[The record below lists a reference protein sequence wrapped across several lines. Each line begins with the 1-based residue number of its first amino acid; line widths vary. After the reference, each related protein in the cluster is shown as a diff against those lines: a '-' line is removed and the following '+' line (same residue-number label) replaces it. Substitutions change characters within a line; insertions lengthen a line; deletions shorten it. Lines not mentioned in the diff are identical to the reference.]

1 MSGAGGIKVNFSAD
15 FTGMQRAI
23 DAVSRESKRT
33 GAEVVTLNGR
43 EFMRKVAFGTPKYT
57 GTGRAGWTP
66 AWRLVGL
73 RGKPY
78 TGKAFGAQKGKIKRY
93 TADGSTLDERGKW
106 LAPSITVRNDTFITA
121 PAEPKKRRNTK
132 RKRSYAGGK
141 FAYLHKANAFGK
153 SKGWFQRAV
162 DSVTF
167 SFWRQHAKLL
177 KKHSARGAK

>member
-1 MSGAGGIKVNFSAD
+1 MSIKVNFSAD
-15 FTGMQRAI
+15 FTQMQRAI
-23 DAVSRESKRT
+23 DAVSRASPRT

-43 EFMRKVAFGTPKYT
+43 EFMKKIAFGTPKYT

-78 TGKAFGAQKGKIKRY
+78 TGKAFGQQKGKLKRY
-93 TADGSTLDERGKW
+93 NADGSVLDERRNW
-106 LAPSITVRNDTFITA
+106 LAPSITVRNDTFIAAA
-121 PAEPKKRRNTK
+121 PAPKKRRNTK
-132 RKRSYAGGK
+132 KKRSYASGK
-141 FAYLHKANAFGK
+141 FAYLHKANTFGK

-167 SFWRQHAKLL
+167 SFWRQHARLL
-177 KKHSARGAK
+177 KKHSAKGAK

>member
-1 MSGAGGIKVNFSAD
+1 VSFKVNFSAD
-15 FTGMQRAI
+15 MTGMQRAI
-23 DAVSRESKRT
+23 DAVSRESTRT
-33 GAEVVTLNGR
+33 GAQVVTLNGR
-43 EFMRKVAFGTPKYT
+43 EFMRKIAFGTPKYT

-93 TADGSTLDERGKW
+93 NASGSVTDDRGKI
-106 LAPSITVRNDTFITA
+106 LAPSITVRNDTFIAA
-121 PAEPKKRRNTK
+121 PPEPKKRRNTK
-132 RKRSYAGGK
+132 RKRSYAGGR
-141 FAYLHKANAFGK
+141 FNYLHKANTSGK

-167 SFWRQHAKLL
+167 SFHRQHAKLM